1 MAKVINVSNID
12 HSSVGHGQKVDSTSA
27 SRQIEELKQ
36 EYVYPFNTVDDYQTH
51 KTEQCQ
57 DNNQD
62 TIQSELEEDINNTR
76 NRDFS
81 EPKPRMITV
90 SDERP
95 SDMGNQDTENL
106 NSYLQSEKILH
117 EEKAQARKD
126 LFESIIQND
135 LANCSLIELLL
146 YPFAIILISF
156 LFIVPFCFLPAH
168 DLVIYPE
175 HWYEH
180 IAHGIYF
187 YGIFTSLFWTYIS
200 GLFLNLSYFHQAR
213 PFIIT
218 SVVATMTIIFLIV
231 FSYLF
236 WTKVLFYQY
245 PIPFFAQTTGSVV
258 IPGCL
263 LVTWFLMPFDLKKNQ
278 SVWRRMKFVFC
289 YAISLVGMVGVY
301 QFLLLLTDQF
311 RGPYQPLIG
320 LIFPVTRELAI
331 YIETKIVK
339 RCTYGDEK
347 GSLIVMFYALN
358 VNHSIILCCIIGS
371 LADDM
376 TILFLMG
383 FDFLVNMHL
392 CLRIVWVKSKNQS
405 NSIEVTNLL
414 QELALA
420 ELVEFHAPLA
430 FILVTFLAYNS
441 PIGAITGNISNSYWL
456 YQAIDDINET
466 LRKMAVFFLVDFT
479 SSLSSATILWFAC
492 KINLW
497 KVFIVLQKEFFK
509 GFTLS
514 LGYIL
519 LVVSTGLKMRYDSFD
534 LKEYQNF
541 QQHFQ

>member
-1 MAKVINVSNID
+1 MAKVISVSNID
-12 HSSVGHGQKVDSTSA
+12 HSSVEHGQKLDSTSP
-27 SRQIEELKQ
+27 SRQIEESKQ
-36 EYVYPFNTVDDYQTH
+36 EYVYPFNTVDNYQTH
-51 KTEQCQ
+51 TSEHIQ
-57 DNNQD
+57 DNHKD
-62 TIQSELEEDINNTR
+62 TIQSELEDDIKNTS
-76 NRDFS
+76 NRDS
-81 EPKPRMITV
+81 NESKPRIIPV
-90 SDERP
+90 SDERL
-95 SDMGNQDTENL
+95 SNMENQDGENL
-106 NSYLQSEKILH
+106 NSYLHSEKILH

-135 LANCSLIELLL
+135 VTNCSLIELLL

-156 LFIVPFCFLPAH
+156 LFVVPFCFFPAH

-180 IAHGIYF
+180 IAHGVYF
-187 YGIFTSLFWTYIS
+187 YGIFTSLFWNYIS
-200 GLFLNLSYFHQAR
+200 GSFLNLSYFHQAR

-218 SVVATMTIIFLIV
+218 SAVATMTIIFLIV

-245 PIPFFAQTTGSVV
+245 PIPFFAQATGSVV
-258 IPGCL
+258 IPICL
-263 LVTWFLMPFDLKKNQ
+263 LVTWFLMPYDLKKNQ

-289 YAISLVGMVGVY
+289 YAIFLVAMVGVY

-331 YIETKIVK
+331 WMETKIVK
-339 RCTYGDEK
+339 HCTYGDEK
-347 GSLIVMFYALN
+347 GSLIVMFYAYN
-358 VNHSIILCCIIGS
+358 VNHSIILCYIIGS

-383 FDFLVNMHL
+383 FDFLVNMYL
-392 CLRIVWVKSKNQS
+392 CLRIVWVKSKNES
-405 NSIEVTNLL
+405 NLNDATNLL
-414 QELALA
+414 QELAIA

-430 FILVTFLAYNS
+430 FILVTLLAYNS

-456 YQAIDDINET
+456 YQAIDDISES

-479 SSLSSATILWFAC
+479 SSLSSATILWFTC

-509 GFTLS
+509 GFTLT

-519 LVVSTGLKMRYDSFD
+519 LVVST
-534 LKEYQNF
+534 
-541 QQHFQ
+541 